1 MSLEE
6 DFTLL
11 DRKVMQLKLDYERY
25 FLGSRPREPIQL
37 RSEVQK
43 AISRHS
49 NMPIQN
55 TALRFKFSST
65 CSRFYAFK
73 RQWAETLR
81 KIDDGSYTRHQFKAQ
96 LRQTAQTEP
105 EETPA
110 ASPSATGDPL
120 FSEYVSARESCGQA
134 VKNLTPSKLEAVL
147 TRQRDALKE
156 RFGDVEFRFRVVIE
170 DGAAKLKASRV
181 R

>member
-6 DFTLL
+6 DFTIL

-25 FLGSRPREPIQL
+25 FLGSRPREPLQL
-37 RSEVQK
+37 RSEVQR
-43 AISRHS
+43 AIALHS

-81 KIDDGSYTRHQFKAQ
+81 KIDDGSYTRHQFKAE
-96 LRQTAQTEP
+96 LRQKAQTEVK
-105 EETPA
+105 ETPTVT
-110 ASPSATGDPL
+110 ASAPDEAL
-120 FSEYVSARESCGQA
+120 FADYVAARESCGQA

-147 TRQRDALKE
+147 SRQRDALKE
-156 RFGDVEFRFRVVIE
+156 RFGDAKFRFRVVVE